1 MKKQGRKRKKRG
13 RKRKRRGKVGGDT
26 WRLNK
31 T

>member
-1 MKKQGRKRKKRG
+1 MKKQGTKRKKRG